1 MYIPA
6 NKIKE
11 YRSENHPGLCPIL
24 LRELENPCVDHD
36 HRHGEIR
43 GVIDGNANNLIGVI
57 ERKYYSFCSGDPK
70 ELPHV
75 LRRIAEYLE
84 KPRSGHLHPVGL
96 NQLLAKFRGK
106 NKAEQEKLLGSFY
119 FSDKDKIN
127 ACHNQKDRCKY
138 YRTLLKQFYETKTTT
153 NTERV
158 ECSKNSIQQ
167 VR

>member
-6 NKIKE
+6 NKIKKFRDE
-11 YRSENHPGLCPIL
+11 HMPRVCPIL
-24 LRELENPCVDHD
+24 LRELDNPCVDHD

-70 ELPHV
+70 ELPNV

-84 KPRSGHLHPVGL
+84 KPKSGYLHPVGL
-96 NQLLAKFRGK
+96 NQLIAKFKGK
-106 NKAEQEKLLGSFY
+106 NKQEQENMIQSLSFL
-119 FSDKDKIN
+119 SKDKIN

-138 YRTLLKQFYETKTTT
+138 YRTLLKQFYETKTTKH
-153 NTERV
+153 RV
-158 ECSKNSIQQ
+158 GVQCSKDTIQ
-167 VR
+167 